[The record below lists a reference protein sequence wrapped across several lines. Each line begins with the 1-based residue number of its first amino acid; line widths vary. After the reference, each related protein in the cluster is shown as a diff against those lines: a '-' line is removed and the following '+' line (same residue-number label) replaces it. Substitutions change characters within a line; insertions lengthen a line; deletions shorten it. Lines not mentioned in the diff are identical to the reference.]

1 MTTEHRDEVTGEV
14 RTAQEMRNLRLV
26 QWGDRIISEEC
37 YTELTTRPRKRRI
50 DWGNVVAWAL
60 ALILMAWVLWS
71 TT

>member
-1 MTTEHRDEVTGEV
+1 
-14 RTAQEMRNLRLV
+14 MRNLRLV